1 MRANYKVEL
10 ASGVFLLLGIFALIW
25 LATRATDYGRDIGD
39 DAYKIMARFSNVAD
53 LKQRAPVKIGGVMV
67 GLVDSIEL
75 DPVSFEA
82 VVTMRIDSRFN
93 EIPDD
98 TSAAILT
105 SGILGDRYI
114 GLEPGGGLEYLQE
127 GDTLF
132 ITQSA
137 VVLEQLVSKYLFN
150 TEAKKAEGE
159 PQ

>member
-39 DAYKIMARFSNVAD
+39 DAYRIMARFSNVAD

-75 DPVSFEA
+75 DPISFEA
-82 VVTMRIDSRFN
+82 VVTMRIDRRFN

-98 TSAAILT
+98 TSASILT
-105 SGILGDRYI
+105 SGILGDRYV
-114 GLEPGGGLEYLQE
+114 GLEPGGGLEYLKE

-150 TEAKKAEGE
+150 TEAKKAEE
-159 PQ
+159 ETQ